1 MNRWFIYI
9 ISGGN
14 LSILKKGD
22 SVLWTGTMWCWALR
36 KGVFAL
42 NMLLLVNG
50 GFTNKIGWFVAFFC
64 RKLNGDENVSS
75 CSGGLGCGNGRA

>member
-14 LSILKKGD
+14 LSILKEGD
-22 SVLWTGTMWCWALR
+22 SVLWTGTIWRWACAG
-36 KGVFAL
+36 GVFAL

-50 GFTNKIGWFVAFFC
+50 AVVNKIGWLVVFFY

-75 CSGGLGCGNGRA
+75 CGGGFGCGNGCA